1 MSNFKA
7 FCKDGTLQVVFSD
20 GTQVITDCDGELWDF
35 LIVNQDNE
43 EIVKRRLL
51 PKEEVE
57 GMLIADR
64 VKYSKIL
71 TLRGN
76 SVYMLDISEQ
86 SIPSDF
92 VEKILEA
99 EESGDEAEIK
109 KFKNFWTLVS
119 LNPDSR
125 VRNNLFWFI
134 RKWNMKITEAG
145 LIIAYRNADIKK
157 ESEYSTEQVKNI
169 INSYY
174 QVKYVEGKNPYEIYG
189 VDGGINETSLGEIY
203 DLIINE
209 GANSPTYTDHHSHST
224 TIKLGQPVRMP
235 REETDPVQENE
246 CSRGLH
252 VAGTQWLKRNYFGDV
267 GLMVLVNP
275 ANIVAIPYNSDYGK
289 MRTCEYFPV
298 ALIDFDKNGDV
309 IEPECP
315 LYNDVAYLKQLT
327 YEGEINNEDVDRY
340 TIIETH
346 LTREQTYNSILKKL
360 ETLNN
365 N

>member
-20 GTQVITDCDGELWDF
+20 GTQIIRDCTDELWNF
-35 LIVNQDNE
+35 LIANQNNE
-43 EIVKRRLL
+43 EAVKKELL
-51 PKEEVE
+51 PKEEAK
-57 GMLIADR
+57 GKIIADR
-64 VKYSKIL
+64 IQYSNIL

-99 EESGDEAEIK
+99 EEEGNVAEVK

-134 RKWNMKITEAG
+134 RKWDMKITEAG
-145 LIIAYRNADIKK
+145 LVVAYRNADIKE
-157 ESEYSTEQVKNI
+157 ESGYSTEEVKNI

-174 QVKYVEGKNPYEIYG
+174 QAKYVEGKNPYEIYG
-189 VDGGINETSLGEIY
+189 IGGEINEKSLGEIY
-203 DLIINE
+203 DDIVNK
-209 GANSPTYTDHHSHST
+209 GANSPTYTDKHSHST

-235 REETDPVQENE
+235 RSEVNCDQNVT
-246 CSRGLH
+246 CSFGLH
-252 VAGTQWLKRNYFGDV
+252 CASAGWLKRNYFGDV
-267 GLMVLVNP
+267 GLQVLVNP
-275 ANIVAIPYNSDYGK
+275 ANICSVPPEDNYGK
-289 MRTCEYFPV
+289 MRTCEYFPI
-298 ALIDFDKNGDV
+298 ALVDFDENGDV
-309 IEPECP
+309 VEPECS

-327 YEGEINNEDVDRY
+327 YEGEINNEDVDKY

-346 LTREQTYNSILKKL
+346 LTREQTYDSILKRL

>member
-43 EIVKRRLL
+43 EIVKRRLF
-51 PKEEVE
+51 PKEDVE

-64 VKYSKIL
+64 VQHSNLL

-76 SVYMLDISEQ
+76 SVYMIDISEQ

-99 EESGDEAEIK
+99 EEEGNEAELK

-134 RKWNMKITEAG
+134 RKWDMKITEAG
-145 LIIAYRNADIKK
+145 LVVAYRNADIKE
-157 ESEYSTEQVKNI
+157 ESKYSTEYVKNI

-174 QVKYVEGKNPYEIYG
+174 QEKYVNGLNPKAILNNEGKSLEEIY
-189 VDGGINETSLGEIY
+189 NEIV
-203 DLIINE
+203 NE
-209 GANSPTYTDHHSHST
+209 GAGSPVYTDQHSHST

-235 REETDPVQENE
+235 REQVDDNQEHS
-246 CSRGLH
+246 CSSGLH
-252 VAGTQWLKRNYFGDV
+252 VGAKGWLKNNYFGAV
-267 GLMVLVNP
+267 GLQVLVNP
-275 ANIVAIPYNSDYGK
+275 ANVVATPTIDQYGK

-298 ALIDFDKNGDV
+298 ALIDFDENGDV
-309 IEPECP
+309 IEPECS

-327 YEGEINNEDVDRY
+327 YEGEINNEDVDKY

-346 LTREQTYNSILKKL
+346 LTREQTYDSILKRL

>member
-51 PKEEVE
+51 PKEDVE
-57 GMLIADR
+57 GKLIADK
-64 VKYSKIL
+64 VQHSNIL

-76 SVYMLDISEQ
+76 SVYMLGISEQ

-99 EESGDEAEIK
+99 EEEGNEAEIK

-145 LIIAYRNADIKK
+145 LIVAYRNADIKE
-157 ESEYSTEQVKNI
+157 ESGYSTKEVKNI

-174 QVKYVEGKNPYEIYG
+174 QAKYVEGKNPYEI
-189 VDGGINETSLGEIY
+189 DGGINERSLGEIY
-203 DLIINE
+203 DDIVNK
-209 GANSPTYTDHHSHST
+209 GANSPTYTDQHSHST
-224 TIKLGQPVRMP
+224 TIKLGQPVKMP
-235 REETDPVQENE
+235 RSEVNCDQNVT
-246 CSRGLH
+246 CSSGL
-252 VAGTQWLKRNYFGDV
+252 V
-267 GLMVLVNP
+267 M
-275 ANIVAIPYNSDYGK
+275 
-289 MRTCEYFPV
+289 
-298 ALIDFDKNGDV
+298 
-309 IEPECP
+309 
-315 LYNDVAYLKQLT
+315 
-327 YEGEINNEDVDRY
+327 
-340 TIIETH
+340 
-346 LTREQTYNSILKKL
+346 
-360 ETLNN
+360 
-365 N
+365 

>member
-7 FCKDGTLQVVFSD
+7 FCKDGNLQVVFSD
-20 GTQVITDCDGELWDF
+20 GTQVIRDCTDELWNF
-35 LIVNQDNE
+35 LIANQDNE
-43 EIVKRRLL
+43 EAIKRELL
-51 PKEEVE
+51 PKEDIE
-57 GMLIADR
+57 GKLIADR
-64 VKYSKIL
+64 VQYSNIL
-71 TLRGN
+71 ILRGN

-99 EESGDEAEIK
+99 EEEGNEAEIK

-134 RKWNMKITEAG
+134 RKWDMKITEAG
-145 LIIAYRNADIKK
+145 LIVAYRNADIKE
-157 ESEYSTEQVKNI
+157 ESKYTTEFVKFI

-174 QVKYVEGKNPYEIYG
+174 QEKYVKGSNPKEIAINNGETLEEIYNKI
-189 VDGGINETSLGEIY
+189 V
-203 DLIINE
+203 NE
-209 GANSPTYTDHHSHST
+209 GAGSPIYTDQHSHST

-235 REETDPVQENE
+235 REETDECQENS

-252 VAGTQWLKRNYFGDV
+252 TGAKGWLKNNYFGAV
-267 GLMVLVNP
+267 GLQVLVNP
-275 ANIVAIPYNSDYGK
+275 ANVVAVPTIDEYGK

-298 ALIDFDKNGDV
+298 ALIDFDENGDV

-327 YEGEINNEDVDRY
+327 YEGEINNEDVDKY

-346 LTREQTYNSILKKL
+346 LTREQTYDSILKRL

>member
-20 GTQVITDCDGELWDF
+20 GTQIIRDCTDELWNF

-43 EIVKRRLL
+43 EIVKKRLL

-57 GMLIADR
+57 GRLIADR
-64 VKYSKIL
+64 VQHSNIL

-99 EESGDEAEIK
+99 EESGDETEIK

-134 RKWNMKITEAG
+134 RKWDMKITEAG
-145 LIIAYRNADIKK
+145 LVVAYRNADIKE
-157 ESEYSTEQVKNI
+157 ESGYSTEEVKNI

-174 QVKYVEGKNPYEIYG
+174 QAKYVEGKNPYEIYG
-189 VDGGINETSLGEIY
+189 IGGGINEMSLGEIY
-203 DLIINE
+203 DDIVNK
-209 GANSPTYTDHHSHST
+209 GASSPTYTDQHSHST

-235 REETDPVQENE
+235 REETDKCQENS

-252 VAGTQWLKRNYFGDV
+252 TGAKGWLKNNYFGAV
-267 GLMVLVNP
+267 GLQVLVNP
-275 ANIVAIPYNSDYGK
+275 ANVVAVP
-289 MRTCEYFPV
+289 
-298 ALIDFDKNGDV
+298 
-309 IEPECP
+309 
-315 LYNDVAYLKQLT
+315 
-327 YEGEINNEDVDRY
+327 
-340 TIIETH
+340 
-346 LTREQTYNSILKKL
+346 
-360 ETLNN
+360 
-365 N
+365 

>member
-7 FCKDGTLQVVFSD
+7 FCKDGTLQIVFSD
-20 GTQVITDCDGELWDF
+20 GTQYIMDCDGELWDF
-35 LIVNQDNE
+35 IIVNQDNE
-43 EIVKRRLL
+43 EIIKKRLL
-51 PKEEVE
+51 PKEDIE
-57 GMLIADR
+57 GKLIADR
-64 VKYSKIL
+64 VQHSKVL

-99 EESGDEAEIK
+99 EEEGNEAELK

-134 RKWNMKITEAG
+134 RKWDMKITEAG
-145 LIIAYRNADIKK
+145 LIIAYRNADIKE
-157 ESEYSTEQVKNI
+157 ESKYSTEYVKNI

-174 QVKYVEGKNPYEIYG
+174 QEKYVNGLNPKTIFNNEGKSLEEIY
-189 VDGGINETSLGEIY
+189 NEIV
-203 DLIINE
+203 NE
-209 GANSPTYTDHHSHST
+209 GAGSPVYTDQHSHST

-235 REETDPVQENE
+235 REKTDDCQENS

-252 VAGTQWLKRNYFGDV
+252 CGAKGWLKNNYFGAV
-267 GLMVLVNP
+267 GLQVLVNP
-275 ANIVAIPYNSDYGK
+275 ANVVAVPTIDEYGK

-298 ALIDFDKNGDV
+298 ALIDFDKHGDV

-327 YEGEINNEDVDRY
+327 YEGEINNEDIDMY

-346 LTREQTYNSILKKL
+346 LTREQTYDSILKRL

>member
-7 FCKDGTLQVVFSD
+7 FCKDGNLQVVFSD
-20 GTQVITDCDGELWDF
+20 GTQVIRDCTDDLWNF
-35 LIVNQDNE
+35 LIANQDNE
-43 EIVKRRLL
+43 EAIKKELL
-51 PKEEVE
+51 PKEDVE
-57 GMLIADR
+57 GKYLSDR
-64 VKYSKIL
+64 VQNSNIL

-99 EESGDEAEIK
+99 EEEGNEAEIK
-109 KFKNFWTLVS
+109 KLKNFWTLVS

-134 RKWNMKITEAG
+134 RKWDIKITEAG
-145 LIIAYRNADIKK
+145 LIVAYRNADIK
-157 ESEYSTEQVKNI
+157 EETNYSTECAKNI
-169 INSYY
+169 INLYY
-174 QVKYVEGKNPYEIYG
+174 QEKYINGNDPYKIYG
-189 VDGGINETSLGEIY
+189 IDGGINDLSLGEAY
-203 DLIINE
+203 DEIVN
-209 GANSPTYTDHHSHST
+209 GANSPIYTDQHSHST

-235 REETDPVQENE
+235 REETDQCQENS

-252 VAGTQWLKRNYFGDV
+252 TGAKGWLKNNYYGAV
-267 GLMVLVNP
+267 GLQVLVNP
-275 ANIVAIPYNSDYGK
+275 ANVVAVPTIDNYGK
-289 MRTCEYFPV
+289 MRTCEYFPI
-298 ALIDFDKNGDV
+298 ALVDFDENGDV

-327 YEGEINNEDVDRY
+327 YEGEINNEDVDNYR
-340 TIIETH
+340 IIETH
-346 LTREQTYNSILKKL
+346 LTREQTYDSILKRL

>member
-7 FCKDGTLQVVFSD
+7 FCKDGTLLVTFSD
-20 GTQVITDCDGELWDF
+20 GTQVVKDCTDELWNF
-35 LIVNQDNE
+35 LIANQDNE
-43 EIVKRRLL
+43 EAIKKELL
-51 PKEEVE
+51 PKEYVE
-57 GMLIADR
+57 GKLLYNR
-64 VKYSKIL
+64 VQNSKIL
-71 TLRGN
+71 ALRGN

-92 VEKILEA
+92 VEKILDA
-99 EESGDEAEIK
+99 EDSGDEAEIK

-134 RKWNMKITEAG
+134 RKWDMKITEAG
-145 LIIAYRNADIKK
+145 LIVAYRNADIKE
-157 ESEYSTEQVKNI
+157 ESKYSTEYVKNI

-174 QVKYVEGKNPYEIYG
+174 QEKYVNGLNPNEILDSNGKSLEEIY
-189 VDGGINETSLGEIY
+189 NEIV
-203 DLIINE
+203 NE
-209 GANSPTYTDHHSHST
+209 GAGSPVYTDQHSHTT
-224 TIKLGQPVRMP
+224 TIKLGQPVSMP
-235 REETDPVQENE
+235 RAQVDDNQEQS
-246 CSRGLH
+246 CSSGLH
-252 VAGTQWLKRNYFGDV
+252 VGAKGWLKNNYYGTV
-267 GLMVLVNP
+267 GLQVLVNP
-275 ANIVAIPYNSDYGK
+275 VNVVATPTIDQYGK
-289 MRTCEYFPV
+289 MRCCEYFPV

-327 YEGEINNEDVDRY
+327 YEGEINNEDVDNYR
-340 TIIETH
+340 IIETH
-346 LTREQTYNSILKKL
+346 LTREQTYDNILKRL

>member
-20 GTQVITDCDGELWDF
+20 GTQVITDCDGELWNF

-43 EIVKRRLL
+43 EVVKKRLL

-57 GMLIADR
+57 GKLIADR
-64 VKYSKIL
+64 IQHSNIL

-99 EESGDEAEIK
+99 EEEGNETEIK

-134 RKWNMKITEAG
+134 RKWDMKITEAG
-145 LIIAYRNADIKK
+145 LIVAYRNADIKE
-157 ESEYSTEQVKNI
+157 ESKYSTEYVKNI

-174 QVKYVEGKNPYEIYG
+174 QEKYVKGLNPKEILDSNGKSLEEIY
-189 VDGGINETSLGEIY
+189 NE
-203 DLIINE
+203 IINE
-209 GANSPTYTDHHSHST
+209 GAGSPIYTDQHSHST

-275 ANIVAIPYNSDYGK
+275 ANIVAIPCNSDYGK
-289 MRTCEYFPV
+289 MRICEYFPV
-298 ALIDFDKNGDV
+298 ALIDFDECGNV

-327 YEGEINNEDVDRY
+327 YEGEINNIDVDKY

-346 LTREQTYNSILKKL
+346 LTREQTYDSILKRL

>member
-7 FCKDGTLQVVFSD
+7 FCKDGNLQVIFSD
-20 GTQVITDCDGELWDF
+20 GTQIIRDCTDELWNF
-35 LIVNQDNE
+35 LITNQNDE
-43 EIVKRRLL
+43 EAVKKELL
-51 PKEEVE
+51 PKEEVR
-57 GMLIADR
+57 GKLIADR
-64 VKYSKIL
+64 VKYSNIL

-99 EESGDEAEIK
+99 EEEGNEAEIK

-134 RKWNMKITEAG
+134 RKWDMKLTEAG
-145 LIIAYRNADIKK
+145 LIIAYRNADIKE
-157 ESEYSTEQVKNI
+157 ESKYSTEFVKFI

-174 QVKYVEGKNPYEIYG
+174 QEKYVKDSNPKEIIINNGETLEEIY
-189 VDGGINETSLGEIY
+189 NEIV
-203 DLIINE
+203 NE
-209 GANSPTYTDHHSHST
+209 GAGSPVYTDQHSHST
-224 TIKLGQPVRMP
+224 IIKLGQPVRMP
-235 REETDPVQENE
+235 RAQVDDNQEHS
-246 CSRGLH
+246 CSSGLH
-252 VAGTQWLKRNYFGDV
+252 VGAKGWLKNNYYGAV
-267 GLMVLVNP
+267 GLQVLVNP
-275 ANIVAIPYNSDYGK
+275 ANVVATPTIDQYGK

-298 ALIDFDKNGDV
+298 ALIDFDENGDV
-309 IEPECP
+309 IEPECS

-346 LTREQTYNSILKKL
+346 LTREQTYDSILKRL